1 MAKQIP
7 VYLIA
12 GMLDAGK
19 TAFINDTLRD
29 GFSDRDRTL
38 IICCEEGDLE
48 YDKRCLRNVTVETV
62 EEEDDLNP
70 ILLNRWER
78 EHRPD
83 QVLIEYNGMWSLERL
98 YREALPKNWVLYQI
112 MTLVD
117 GRSFDLYAKNM
128 GQIMMEKITNA
139 DLIIFNRCDKA
150 LGEALRKRNLRMV
163 NRRADIFLE
172 FLDGSSENYN
182 DGDTPPFDLSGE
194 ITQIPDEDFGV
205 FYVDAMDHPER
216 YKGKKLHLQLV
227 MFRSKKWG
235 NVACPGR
242 FAMVCC
248 ADDIQFLG
256 MLADGEG
263 LEPYKDRQWI
273 DVVVEMGVTNHKAYG
288 TDPGPVM
295 HVLEIHPGEG
305 CDPEVVSF

>member
-70 ILLNRWER
+70 LLLNRWER

-98 YREALPKNWVLYQI
+98 YREVLPKNWVLYQI

-139 DLIIFNRCDKA
+139 DLIIFNRCDRE
-150 LGEALRKRNLRMV
+150 LGESLRKRNLRMV
-163 NRRADIFLE
+163 NRRAEIYLE
-172 FLDGSSENYN
+172 GIDGSSENYLTGN
-182 DGDTPPFDLSGE
+182 EVPFDLSDE
-194 ITQIPDEDFGV
+194 VTEIPDNDFGV
-205 FYVDAMDHPER
+205 FYVDAMDHPEH
-216 YKGKKLHLQLV
+216 YEGKVLHMQLV
-227 MFRSKKWG
+227 MFRSKKW
-235 NVACPGR
+235 NTPCPGR

-248 ADDIQFLG
+248 AEDIQFLG
-256 MLADGEG
+256 MVAKGEA
-263 LEPYKDRQWI
+263 LDPYQDRQWI
-273 DVVVEMGVTNHKAYG
+273 EVTVRMEVGEHKAYKG
-288 TDPGPVM
+288 KGPVM
-295 HVLEIHPGEG
+295 NVLKAIPGLG